1 MKTSKPYFKKSANT
15 PESTIVESAITK
27 SNYTESARV
36 DSAPILMGRVQ
47 NLRIMRFS
55 KNGAYLSK
63 VSPQDSQPTTA
74 HNANNAKSP
83 SLVVPKEVLLPNKFL
98 TPQNAIG
105 DVLKVFVLTDSQDR
119 PVATTQEPKA
129 QYGDIALLDV
139 VSCSPF
145 GCFLDLGVDK
155 HIFMPCKNPQNFMPN
170 QKVLVAITLDKQSR
184 LIAKQGVKK
193 FLKPTPRF
201 NQALSKTP
209 LQAYIFEKTPLGF
222 GCVVENA
229 YFGLLYANE
238 LPASFAPELHTPIKV
253 YAKGTNQGRFDLTLY
268 PPLQKNHK
276 QILLD
281 SMPLGLSFSTSP
293 ESIFESFH
301 ISKKLFKR
309 LINELVREGKIY
321 FEKKEQSFKLTQKEK
336 A

>member
-1 MKTSKPYFKKSANT
+1 
-15 PESTIVESAITK
+15 
-27 SNYTESARV
+27 
-36 DSAPILMGRVQ
+36 MGKVQ
-47 NLRIMRFS
+47 ILRIMRFS
-55 KNGAYLSK
+55 KNGAYLSPI
-63 VSPQDSQPTTA
+63 SSCLQDVPSAQPS
-74 HNANNAKSP
+74 NNSRL
-83 SLVVPKEVLLPNKFL
+83 SLHEVLLPNKFL

-105 DVLKVFVLTDSQDR
+105 DMIKVFVLTDSQDR

-129 QYGDIALLDV
+129 QCGDIALLNII
-139 VSCSPF
+139 SHSPF

-155 HIFMPCKNPQNFMPN
+155 HIFMPCKNPQNFTLN

-184 LIAKQGVKK
+184 LIAKQGIKK
-193 FLKPTPRF
+193 YLKPTPNFRRD
-201 NQALSKTP
+201 SKMS

-222 GCVVENA
+222 GCVVEDT

-238 LPASFAPELHTPIKV
+238 LPPSFTPSFYTPIEV
-253 YAKGTNQGRFDLTLY
+253 YAKGINYGKFDLSLY

-281 SMPLGLSFSTSP
+281 SMPLELNFSHSP
-293 ESIFESFH
+293 ESIFETFH

-321 FEKKEQSFKLTQKEK
+321 FEEKEQSFKLTQKEVV
-336 A
+336 